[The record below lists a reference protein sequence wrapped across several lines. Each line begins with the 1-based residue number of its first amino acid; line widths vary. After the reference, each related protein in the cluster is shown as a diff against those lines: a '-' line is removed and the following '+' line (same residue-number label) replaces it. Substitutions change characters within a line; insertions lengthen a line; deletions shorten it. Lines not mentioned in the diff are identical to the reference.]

1 MYDKHFK
8 QISVLKYKLIFNYLS
23 TMDTFF
29 FKLTTK
35 MRKIN
40 SLGDAI
46 KQMYDIVSNNLI
58 VSQVK

>member
-1 MYDKHFK
+1 
-8 QISVLKYKLIFNYLS
+8 
-23 TMDTFF
+23 MDTFF